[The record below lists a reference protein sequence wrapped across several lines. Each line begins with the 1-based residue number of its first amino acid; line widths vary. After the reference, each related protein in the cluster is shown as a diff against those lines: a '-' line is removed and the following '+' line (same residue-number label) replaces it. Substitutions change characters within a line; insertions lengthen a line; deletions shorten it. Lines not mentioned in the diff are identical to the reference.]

1 MRCETKRLPNGAQET
16 APFTIFEEIK
26 AMDTEEIQEIIKLMD
41 DNNLVEFEL
50 EKEGFRIVLKK
61 GQPMI
66 VAPGASVP
74 TVFPSN
80 MPLPQSAPEQAEAA
94 EDTEVIVSPMV
105 GTFYR
110 ASSPEASPFTD
121 TGQELEVGQII
132 CIIEAMKLMNEIKSE
147 VAGKVKQI
155 LVENG
160 EPVEFG
166 QVLFLVE
173 ST

>member
-1 MRCETKRLPNGAQET
+1 MNLK
-16 APFTIFEEIK
+16 EIK
-26 AMDTEEIQEIIKLMD
+26 EILGLMNEHELTEIE
-41 DNNLVEFEL
+41 V
-50 EKEGFRIVLKK
+50 EKEGLKLRLKK
-61 GQPMI
+61 QPRGEI
-66 VAPGASVP
+66 QVVKEVPAEGPKVIAKHEAPDKEAVP
-74 TVFPSN
+74 DN
-80 MPLPQSAPEQAEAA
+80 
-94 EDTEVIVSPMV
+94 VIEIKSPMV

-121 TGQELEVGQII
+121 AGEELEVGQVI

-147 VAGKVKQI
+147 IAGKVKRI

>member
-1 MRCETKRLPNGAQET
+1 MNLK
-16 APFTIFEEIK
+16 EIK
-26 AMDTEEIQEIIKLMD
+26 EILGLMDEHELAEIEVEKEGLKLRLKKQPGGEIQVVKEVPAEGPKVIAKHEVPVREAVPG
-41 DNNLVEFEL
+41 NLVEI
-50 EKEGFRIVLKK
+50 K
-61 GQPMI
+61 
-66 VAPGASVP
+66 
-74 TVFPSN
+74 
-80 MPLPQSAPEQAEAA
+80 
-94 EDTEVIVSPMV
+94 SPMV
-105 GTFYR
+105 GTFYG
-110 ASSPEASPFTD
+110 APSPEASPFTD
-121 TGQELEVGQII
+121 VGQELEVGQVI